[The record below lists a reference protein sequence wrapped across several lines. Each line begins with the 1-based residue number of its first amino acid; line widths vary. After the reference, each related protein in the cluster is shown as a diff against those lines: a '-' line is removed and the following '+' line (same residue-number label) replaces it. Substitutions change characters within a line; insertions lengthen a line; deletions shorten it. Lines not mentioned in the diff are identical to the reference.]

1 MSSFA
6 SLGLIT
12 YLLKTLPYDDGLLN
26 FVEIFNETTL
36 LICSYI
42 LLLFTDYIE
51 DAQMRSDIGWVYGCI
66 VAVNLIVNWLIL
78 FARFI
83 KATLGPVIQMLLE
96 KRKAFLRRINS
107 ESEDSNNQD
116 ATRIYPLDNSIGA

>member
-1 MSSFA
+1 
-6 SLGLIT
+6 
-12 YLLKTLPYDDGLLN
+12 LKTRPYDDGLLN
-26 FVEIFNETTL
+26 FVEIFNEATL

-78 FARFI
+78 FGRFI
-83 KATLGPVIQMLLE
+83 KVTLGPVIQMLLE

-107 ESEDSNNQD
+107 ESEDSNSQD
-116 ATRIYPLDNSIGA
+116 ATRIYPFDNSISA

>member
-12 YLLKTLPYDDGLLN
+12 YLLKTRPYDDGLLN

-83 KATLGPVIQMLLE
+83 KATLGHVIQMLLE